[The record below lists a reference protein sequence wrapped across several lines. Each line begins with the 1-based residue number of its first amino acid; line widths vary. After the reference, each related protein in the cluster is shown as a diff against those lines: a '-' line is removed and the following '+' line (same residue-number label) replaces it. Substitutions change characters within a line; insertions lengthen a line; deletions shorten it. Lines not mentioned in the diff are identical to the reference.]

1 MLDIIG
7 VKSYVKAICTRSML
21 IKTYNIQLVDY

>member
-7 VKSYVKAICTRSML
+7 VKSYVKAVCTRAVLM
-21 IKTYNIQLVDY
+21 KTDNIQLVVY